1 MKIRLFL
8 SRYNRE
14 EDRTWT
20 QQIVLDT
27 AVLGQDA
34 ARATVATALTYLNA
48 HIGEISDTDGH
59 PVKRI
64 AWDCGCLQKR
74 CGACAM
80 VIDGRPRLACDA
92 RLSEFADKG
101 SVTIGPLKK
110 FPLVEDLI
118 VDRSVMRENLARY
131 RAWLAANERKEGR
144 AQDRGP
150 DASGQS
156 AQQTRLDAYEGSRCL
171 QCGLCLEVC
180 PNFYAGGE
188 FFGTALAVPA
198 ARLLALTGKDRRRLS
213 DDMNA
218 TDADAAVH
226 AAHLRKGYRKHIYEG
241 CGKSLACRNICPAG
255 IHIDELLARN
265 VRRMSRRG
273 ALL

>member
-1 MKIRLFL
+1 M
-8 SRYNRE
+8 SRYHRE
-14 EDRTWT
+14 EGRTWT

-27 AVLGQDA
+27 ALFGEDE

-48 HIGEISDTDGH
+48 HAGEIQDAGGN
-59 PVKRI
+59 PVTEI

-80 VIDGRPRLACDA
+80 VIDGRPRLACDV
-92 RLSEFADKG
+92 RLSEFAKTG
-101 SVTIGPLKK
+101 RVTIGPLKK

-131 RAWLAANERKEGR
+131 RAWLAT
-144 AQDRGP
+144 RGET
-150 DASGQS
+150 AGM
-156 AQQTRLDAYEGSRCL
+156 QQMRLDAYEGSRCL

-188 FFGTALAVPA
+188 FFGTAAAVPA
-198 ARLLALTGKDRRRLS
+198 SRLLALTEKDRRRLS
-213 DDMNA
+213 DDMDA
-218 TDADAAVH
+218 GTADAAVH
-226 AAHLRKGYRKHIYEG
+226 AQHLRKDYRAHIYEG

-255 IHIDELLARN
+255 IEIDEVLARN
-265 VRRMSRRG
+265 VRRLSRR
-273 ALL
+273 AAT

>member
-1 MKIRLFL
+1 MNICLRIKRSGPAAGTEGWQRI
-8 SRYNRE
+8 S
-14 EDRTWT
+14 
-20 QQIVLDT
+20 LDT
-27 AVLGQDA
+27 ALLGKDA

-144 AQDRGP
+144 AQG
-150 DASGQS
+150 SGQDTS
-156 AQQTRLDAYEGSRCL
+156 QHTRLDAYEGSRCL

-198 ARLLALTGKDRRRLS
+198 ARLLALTGKNRRRLS

-218 TDADAAVH
+218 ADADAAVH
-226 AAHLRKGYRKHIYEG
+226 AAHLRKSYRKHIYEG

-255 IHIDELLARN
+255 INIDELLARN

-273 ALL
+273 